1 MHHAFTI
8 TYSGCVDVLT
18 TKVGISLPMTF
29 EEAKA
34 NENNIQ
40 QYAAIW
46 DTGATHSA
54 ITKKVADNL
63 NLKPIRSIETH
74 HAGGASM
81 VNLYMVNIT
90 LPNGIMA
97 EKVQVTE
104 AILTESTDVPEDEQ
118 LRALIGMDIIGA
130 GDLAVTNFDN
140 KTTMSFRTPSVEM
153 IDFVPSARDHNVIE
167 GGNRQQ
173 RRALKAKKK

>member
-90 LPNGIMA
+90 LP
-97 EKVQVTE
+97 
-104 AILTESTDVPEDEQ
+104 
-118 LRALIGMDIIGA
+118 IGMDIIGA

-140 KTTMSFRTPSVEM
+140 KTTISFRTPSVEM